1 MKKLGLVVL
10 ALALTSCSTV
20 QQRTPASDLIDL
32 EGTRLGQ
39 TDHKFF
45 RRGADQA
52 AVRIYVH
59 PIENEPGSYSVVL
72 FEYAPLM
79 TIAPQ
84 YVASRNLPAAN
95 KVIGYLNKIGQR
107 ISAHK
112 MVPTQQRGLYELYP
126 LRVEGSAIIADFKAQ
141 PYVLKLANE
150 IVPVDPLG
158 GAKITL
164 KGEDKTLI
172 SFPKDGAITGAEYT
186 LAKTAYEKAKLDST
200 WRKHYLKGAYLAA
213 YGKLDDVVLKLS
225 SPGGQD
231 TATFVNNNH
240 LFKMSRKRRA
250 AIFTHPSSA
259 LIEGTYSVSEPMDGM
274 FILQPAQEGLPGAEH
289 AVGRIGLFIDVFDA
303 TKSLN
308 QDVVEV
314 AFINPHDPEDFLMYY
329 EHPENGEGENARVR
343 D

>member
-1 MKKLGLVVL
+1 MKKLGLVLFAL
-10 ALALTSCSTV
+10 ALASCSTG
-20 QQRTPASDLIDL
+20 QKRTPSSDGIDL
-32 EGTRLGQ
+32 TGTRLGQ
-39 TDHKFF
+39 TDHKLF

-59 PIENEPGSYSVVL
+59 PLENEPGSYSVVL

-95 KVIGYLNKIGQR
+95 KLIGYLNKIGQR

-112 MVPTQQRGLYELYP
+112 MIPTQQRGTYEIYP
-126 LRVEGSAIIADFKAQ
+126 LRVEGRTITADLRAQ
-141 PYVLKLANE
+141 PYVLTLANQ
-150 IVPVDPLG
+150 IIPVDPLA

-172 SFPKDGAITGAEYT
+172 SFPKEGALTGAEYA

-200 WRKHYLKGAYLAA
+200 WRKHYLTGAYLAA

-225 SPGGQD
+225 SQGGQD
-231 TATFVNNNH
+231 TATFINNNH
-240 LFKMSRKRRA
+240 LFRMSRKRRA

-259 LIEGTYSVSEPMDGM
+259 LLEGTYAASEPMDGM
-274 FILQPAQEGLPGAEH
+274 FLLHPMQDGLPGAEH
-289 AVGRIGLFIDVFDA
+289 VVGRIGLFIDVFDA

-329 EHPENGEGENARVR
+329 EHPENGEGEGSRN
-343 D
+343 

>member
-1 MKKLGLVVL
+1 MKKFGFAFFAL
-10 ALALTSCSTV
+10 ALASCSTG
-20 QQRTPASDLIDL
+20 QKRAPSSETIDL
-32 EGTRLGQ
+32 TGTRLGQ
-39 TDHKFF
+39 TDHQFF

-52 AVRIYVH
+52 AVRIYLH
-59 PIENEPGSYSVVL
+59 PLENEPGSYSVVL

-84 YVASRNLPAAN
+84 YVASRKLPAFN

-112 MVPTQQRGLYELYP
+112 MIPTQQRGTYEIYP
-126 LRVEGSAIIADFKAQ
+126 LRVEGREIIADLKAQ
-141 PYVLKLANE
+141 PFVLTLANE
-150 IVPVDPLG
+150 LVPVDPLG

-172 SFPKDGAITGAEYT
+172 SFPKEGALTSAEYT

-200 WRKHYLKGAYLAA
+200 WRKQYLPGAYLAA

-225 SPGGQD
+225 TQGGQEA
-231 TATFVNNNH
+231 ATFINNNH

-259 LIEGTYSVSEPMDGM
+259 QIEGTYAASEPMDGM
-274 FILQPAQEGLPGAEH
+274 FILHPTQEGLPGAEH
-289 AVGRIGLFIDVFDA
+289 VVGRIGLFIDVFDA
-303 TKSLN
+303 TKSLG

-314 AFINPHDPEDFLMYY
+314 AFINPQDPEDFLMYY
-329 EHPENGEGENARVR
+329 EHPENGEGAGN
-343 D
+343 